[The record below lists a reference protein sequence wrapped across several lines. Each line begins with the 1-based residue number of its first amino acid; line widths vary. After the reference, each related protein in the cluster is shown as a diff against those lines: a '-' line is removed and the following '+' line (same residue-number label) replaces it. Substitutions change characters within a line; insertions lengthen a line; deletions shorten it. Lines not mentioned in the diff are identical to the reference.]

1 MRKLVLILAAII
13 VCFIAVIIFTAGA
26 VSVDAEDP
34 VYQNGYLVTAFQYSG
49 ETKDVWVQCVI
60 FRVSDILSS
69 EQVGD
74 VLSLPDTFSKGREVC
89 EFPID
94 LPPGSYSVRLY
105 VRERDEGSARL
116 AAFIKN
122 FEVI

>member
-1 MRKLVLILAAII
+1 MKQFVLVLAGII
-13 VCFIAVIIFTAGA
+13 VCLLAAIIFTAGA
-26 VSVDAEDP
+26 ASVDAEDP
-34 VYQNGYLVTAFQYSG
+34 VYVNGHLVAAFQYSG

-60 FRVSDILSS
+60 FRVDDLLSS

-74 VLSLPDTFSKGREVC
+74 VLSLAETFSQGREIC
-89 EFPID
+89 A
-94 LPPGSYSVRLY
+94 LPVALEPGSYSVRLY
-105 VRERDEGSARL
+105 VRERNDGAARL